1 MTHPRRTDQLN
12 HERGCAPG
20 EDGAPAEA
28 LRVWL
33 LGGFQAAVGLKTIE
47 ENEWRL
53 KKAASLL
60 KALALAPGHRMH
72 REQAMEL
79 LWPALDPEAALNDLH
94 YALHVARR
102 TLEPSAPLAS
112 STTCRYLLHLQG
124 EQLTLC
130 PDSPLWVDVEAFE
143 EAAATARQVLE
154 PAAYRAAID
163 LYPGV
168 LLPQERYE
176 PWAEERR
183 AELREAYLSLPLEL
197 AALYEARKEGGEASE
212 ALDRVVDEEPTREA
226 AHVGLMRL
234 YALLGRR
241 REALRPYERL
251 SEALFKGFETEP
263 EAEASRLQQEIWA
276 GTFPPVAASS
286 APAGFP
292 AEEEVPSPA
301 GAGAKHNL
309 PLART
314 SLVGR
319 EREKLE
325 VKQLLAMTR
334 LLTLTGAGGSGKTRL
349 ALEVARDLAGVYPD
363 GAWLV
368 GLAPLTEPELVPQAV
383 VQALGVREQPNRPL
397 LQTLKDTLR
406 AKKLLLV
413 IDNCEHLVEAAARLV
428 DALLGSCPRLRI
440 LATGRTA
447 LEVAGEVNWVV
458 PSLSLPGPRQGVP
471 TAEELAGYESVR
483 LFVER
488 ARYRNPS
495 FALAAGNVQAVA
507 EVCRRLEG
515 IPLAIELAAA
525 RVGVLC
531 AGQIAERLDDS
542 LGLLTTGGRTADPRH
557 GTLRGTLDWSF
568 ELLSEPEREL
578 FRRLSVFAGCL
589 KLEAAEVVGGVGEG
603 IDEGDVLDLLSKL
616 VDKSLVVVNAGAKQ
630 QESASRYRILEPI
643 RQYARERLEESGG
656 ADAVRNR
663 HAASF
668 LALAERAGPE
678 LRGLQQ
684 VEWLKRLDTERDNL
698 HGAMR
703 WLLGKGEPER
713 AARIGWALWL
723 FWWMH
728 GYFTEVRRWME
739 EALAKGDAM
748 PASARAKALFV
759 AGKMADG
766 QADRRSAKP
775 LLEESLSLF
784 KEVGDKLGSALAQ
797 ATIGLVAVGQGHPE
811 RGIAFIQEA
820 TNLFLDL
827 GEKHF
832 ASVTL
837 SFSAVGWFGQ
847 GEHERAKRLAEQG
860 LELAREIGNAHATSI
875 ACCVGAAV
883 AQAEG
888 DHERAKGLYGEGLKL
903 SAESGEESNAAY
915 CLQGLAASAASE
927 SRQVRAAR
935 LWGFAEALLEKIE
948 AAAYIYAPDR
958 CVYQDQVSAAR
969 AQLDQEAWEAAWAE
983 GRAMTSERAIEY
995 ALLEE
1000 EEHEP
1005 PTPVPVPDQ
1014 QHPPPPPDER
1024 AERLTAR
1031 EREVA
1036 LLVRRKLTNRQIAKE
1051 LSISE
1056 HTVANH
1062 VAKILKKLRLRS
1074 RAQIYSLGL

>member
-1 MTHPRRTDQLN
+1 MTHLRRTDQFN
-12 HERGCAPG
+12 YQRGGAPG
-20 EDGAPAEA
+20 EDGAQAQA

-458 PSLSLPGPRQGVP
+458 PSLSLPGPRQGAP

-525 RVGVLC
+525 RIGVLS
-531 AGQIAERLDDS
+531 AGQIAERLDDA
-542 LGLLTTGGRTADPRH
+542 LGLLRAGGRTADPRH
-557 GTLRGTLDWSF
+557 ATLRGTLDWSF

-578 FRRLSVFAGCL
+578 FRRLSVFAGGWS
-589 KLEAAEVVGGVGEG
+589 LEAAEAVGVGER

-616 VDKSLVVVNAGAKQ
+616 VDKSLVVVNAGAEQ
-630 QESASRYRILEPI
+630 QEDASHYRMLEPI
-643 RQYARERLEESGG
+643 RQYARERLEESGQ

-668 LALAERAGPE
+668 LVLAERAGPE
-678 LRGLQQ
+678 LRGPRQ
-684 VEWLKRLDTERDNL
+684 VEWLKRLDTERDNVR
-698 HGAMR
+698 GAMR
-703 WLLGKGEPER
+703 WLLGKGESER
-713 AARIGWALWL
+713 AARMGWALWL

-728 GYFTEVRRWME
+728 GHFTEGRRWME
-739 EALAKGDAM
+739 EALAKGVTM

-759 AGKMADG
+759 AGTMADG
-766 QADRRSAKP
+766 QADRRSAEP
-775 LLEESLSLF
+775 LLEESLGFFREL
-784 KEVGDKLGSALAQ
+784 GDKLGSALALSG
-797 ATIGLVAVGQGHPE
+797 TGLVAVGQGRHE
-811 RGIAFIQEA
+811 RGIALFQEA
-820 TNLFLDL
+820 VDLFLEI
-827 GEKHF
+827 GERWC

-837 SFSAVGWFGQ
+837 SFLAVGWFGQ
-847 GEHERAKRLAEQG
+847 GDHTRAKRLAERG
-860 LELAREIGNAHATSI
+860 LQLAREGGVAEGSCV
-875 ACCVGAAV
+875 ACYARAMV
-883 AQAEG
+883 AQAEP
-888 DHERAKGLYGEGLKL
+888 DHERAKGLYGEGLKFA
-903 SAESGEESNAAY
+903 AEAGNETNAAY
-915 CLQGLAASAASE
+915 CLQGLAGLAASE
-927 SRQVRAAR
+927 GRLARAVR
-935 LWGFAEALLEKIE
+935 LWGAAEALLEKIE

-958 CVYQDQVSAAR
+958 SVYQDQVSAAR
-969 AQLDQEAWEAAWAE
+969 AQLDKEAWEAAWAE

-1005 PTPVPVPDQ
+1005 PMPVPVPDQ

-1074 RAQIYSLGL
+1074 RAQISSLGL